1 MRERLDEMDST
12 CSCEGSTTYRAFRLS
27 GDKNDPEMNVTV
39 EIPNETVPIVLAG
52 EEVDLMNGRVV
63 LLQDANCRGWVC

>member
-39 EIPNETVPIVLAG
+39 ETVPTVLAG

-63 LLQDANCRGWVC
+63 LLQDAGCREWVC